1 MRTVCLTF
9 TDHGAYTLYEDG
21 RVYNQTRGKFL
32 KGTSVT
38 KTNRYVKIHVD
49 KFRPLHRLVAE
60 HFVPNPLGLPQV
72 NHIDGNRLNNAASN
86 LEWCSASGNVR
97 HAYAKKL
104 KTNAGVKNPISKL
117 TEDQVR
123 AIRRTSGTA
132 RQVRDALGLPVSIDA
147 VKAVRSGKNW
157 SHVL

>member
-9 TDHGAYTLYEDG
+9 TDCSTYTLYEDG
-21 RVYNQTRGKFL
+21 RVYNQTRGVFL

-38 KTNRYVKIHVD
+38 KANRYVKIHVD

-60 HFVPNPLGLPQV
+60 HFIPNPLGLPQV

-86 LEWCSASGNVR
+86 LEWCSASDNVL
-97 HAYAKKL
+97 HAYAAKL

-132 RQVRDALGLPVSIDA
+132 RQVRDTLGLPVSIAA